1 MLAGKGFDNVIN
13 MSGGIKAWNGE
24 TALGDELQGLELF
37 GGDET
42 AETTLVVAYSM
53 EKGLREFYLA
63 MAPKV
68 QNPKAQ
74 SLFTKMADIELK
86 HQDRIF
92 AQYREHTGQ
101 ALDRE
106 IFEQQTLQN
115 VIEGGLTTDEYIQ
128 RFQPSLESPIDII
141 SLAMS
146 IEAQALDLYQRAA
159 DRSNNPNSRQALQQI
174 ADEELGHFEKLKELH
189 EKWQAEGKW
198 PETIPV
204 EVKGTR
210 VKDVF
215 KDTLQKIDQVVQ
227 TDEDELGAIRKA
239 MDFEAKGASYYR
251 KLRDEATDP
260 KVKGFFGLL
269 ASIEHQHYSS
279 LKETEKYLMNPVS
292 WDIKA

>member
-1 MLAGKGFDNVIN
+1 MDQDAFLN
-13 MSGGIKAWNGE
+13 
-24 TALGDELQGLELF
+24 ALK
-37 GGDET
+37 
-42 AETTLVVAYSM
+42 VALTNEM
-53 EKGLREFYLA
+53 REREFYLKNAERTKSLLGRA
-63 MAPKV
+63 M
-68 QNPKAQ
+68 
-74 SLFTKMADIELK
+74 F
-86 HQDRIF
+86 
-92 AQYREHTGQ
+92 
-101 ALDRE
+101 
-106 IFEQQTLQN
+106 
-115 VIEGGLTTDEYIQ
+115 
-128 RFQPSLESPIDII
+128 
-141 SLAMS
+141 
-146 IEAQALDLYQRAA
+146 
-159 DRSNNPNSRQALQQI
+159 QQI

-279 LKETEKYLMNPVS
+279 LKETEKYLMNPAS